1 MNMQRRTPGS
11 GPTFLVGD
19 VTQLPFCNSIFDA
32 VIDKGTSDTLFFRN
46 ANTHRCALVTA
57 MWREVARV
65 LRADGV
71 YINITPRM
79 RVPWQRDLFPVD
91 QGWLG
96 AREAFTFDPEQLESC
111 LQLKLEVHQPAPSD
125 WQLTC
130 CCVAKDP
137 RRGQERKETVY
148 VHTHRRT
155 TLDHCNM
162 MKQSLKTKAERRAE
176 RRMAALEVI
185 DDDHLE
191 AAHKPSASAKEPP
204 TEPLEAGPTEGLT
217 DVFGSNF
224 GSSSTTNTSTMLP
237 VRSTE

>member
-1 MNMQRRTPGS
+1 
-11 GPTFLVGD
+11 

-32 VIDKGTSDTLFFRN
+32 VLDKGTSDTLFFRN

-111 LQLKLEVHQPAPSD
+111 LQLKLE
-125 WQLTC
+125 
-130 CCVAKDP
+130 DP

-191 AAHKPSASAKEPP
+191 AEQKPSASAKEPP
-204 TEPLEAGPTEGLT
+204 TEPLEAGPTEELT

-224 GSSSTTNTSTMLP
+224 GSSSTTNTSAML
-237 VRSTE
+237 T